1 MYDAGDFKFLATV
14 SSPPGQ
20 SWMGGNFVAADCILV
35 WSGVSYKFKKKK
47 VVTCS
52 LCDIVLCSMQS
63 GVFFSLYLVILEI
76 L

>member
-35 WSGVSYKFKKKK
+35 WSRVSYKFKKKEG
-47 VVTCS
+47 S
-52 LCDIVLCSMQS
+52 NMQ
-63 GVFFSLYLVILEI
+63 LV
-76 L
+76 